1 MNKYF
6 IIILIGVILAEG
18 CTAPLPKFKC
28 VYDLYGDST
37 KYYIITLNEDYLK
50 TIRYR
55 HFFISR
61 YDSLE
66 NRWQAPVDSVS
77 EKTDSVFLPS
87 KSQDSLFFFIE
98 KGISGEQNIPSY
110 ISTDRSKISLYWKG
124 RAYMLKYDNL
134 EQRPIIFFL
143 NLKSATCNIFDI

>member
-1 MNKYF
+1 MSK
-6 IIILIGVILAEG
+6 LKV
-18 CTAPLPKFKC
+18 
-28 VYDLYGDST
+28 T
-37 KYYIITLNEDYLK
+37 KYLI
-50 TIRYR
+50 
-55 HFFISR
+55 
-61 YDSLE
+61 YDSSE

-134 EQRPIIFFL
+134 EQRPIIIFL
-143 NLKSATCNIFDI
+143 KKHSSIPIKY

>member
-1 MNKYF
+1 MSK
-6 IIILIGVILAEG
+6 LKV
-18 CTAPLPKFKC
+18 
-28 VYDLYGDST
+28 T
-37 KYYIITLNEDYLK
+37 KYLI
-50 TIRYR
+50 
-55 HFFISR
+55 

-134 EQRPIIFFL
+134 EQRLIIIF
-143 NLKSATCNIFDI
+143 LKKHSSIPIKY

>member
-55 HFFISR
+55 HFFISK

-66 NRWQAPVDSVS
+66 NRCQAPVDSVS

-98 KGISGEQNIPSY
+98 KGISCEQNIPSY

-134 EQRPIIFFL
+134 EQRPIIIFL
-143 NLKSATCNIFDI
+143 KKHSSIPIKY